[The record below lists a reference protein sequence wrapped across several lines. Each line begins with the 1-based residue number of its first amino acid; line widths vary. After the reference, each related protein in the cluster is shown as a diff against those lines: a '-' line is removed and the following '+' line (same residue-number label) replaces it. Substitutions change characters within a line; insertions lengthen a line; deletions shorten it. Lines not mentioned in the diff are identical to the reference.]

1 MESRIKKMI
10 PRLWCEMQPYFAQD
24 FSFRFFAL
32 SSLLLSHSLYR
43 DGIALENAWER
54 VCHTCKAVIKKKS
67 EVKSWIEDCWGLV
80 YQVRRSFTRL
90 VGIYS
95 QCVWVCVFVCES
107 RLRINLVS
115 TIQTLP
121 YWMPCKFK
129 YNTHLDGDLLKDLEL
144 NIQWADHLSLL

>member
-1 MESRIKKMI
+1 MI

-95 QCVWVCVFVCES
+95 QCV
-107 RLRINLVS
+107 
-115 TIQTLP
+115 
-121 YWMPCKFK
+121 
-129 YNTHLDGDLLKDLEL
+129 
-144 NIQWADHLSLL
+144 